1 MTLFANRVLVPFER
15 DDMLTIDSPFFVTG
29 SKKVQP
35 RKPPS
40 LGQHSKEV
48 LEECG
53 YDNAALEKLRETGA
67 VKWG

>member
-1 MTLFANRVLVPFER
+1 
-15 DDMLTIDSPFFVTG
+15 MLTIDSPFFVTG

-53 YDNAALEKLRETGA
+53 YDNAALEKLRESGA
-67 VKWG
+67 VNWG